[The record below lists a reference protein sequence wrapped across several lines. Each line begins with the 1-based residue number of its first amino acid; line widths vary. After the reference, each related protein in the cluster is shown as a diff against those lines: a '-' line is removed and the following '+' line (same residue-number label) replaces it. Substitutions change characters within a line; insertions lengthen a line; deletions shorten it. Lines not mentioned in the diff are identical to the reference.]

1 MYIDV
6 PISTDL
12 IRDGM
17 KALTVVPATC
27 NKKFTGAAVTFSID
41 EDGLYTLDGVAL
53 ATPFA
58 EGDQIIIRGSVQAA
72 VGEAP
77 AVDNDGVYTILT
89 KTSTTTLTVDKP
101 VSVAVSETT
110 ITVDEIDT
118 FILHPTKRIE
128 QICVFVINSAAT
140 DPEISFVPGD
150 FWAASTK
157 KGIPLIQGKPL
168 GATSNLF
175 QVESAKYLQDKEE
188 ELIAEVDPIT
198 EPAVMRKGT
207 ILMRLIPAAAA
218 SGATV
223 SVGLIQLY

>member
-6 PISTDL
+6 PTSTNL
-12 IRDGM
+12 VRDGM
-17 KALTVVPATC
+17 KILTVVAATC
-27 NKKFTGAAVTFSID
+27 NKAFTGAAVTFSI
-41 EDGLYTLDGVAL
+41 EDGVYTLNGVAL

-58 EGDQIIIRGSVQAA
+58 VGDQIIIRGSISAD
-72 VGEAP
+72 GI
-77 AVDNDGVYTILT
+77 DNDGVYTILT
-89 KTSTTTLTVDKP
+89 KVSTTTLTVDKP
-101 VSVAVSETT
+101 VAVAVSETT

-140 DPEISFVPGD
+140 DPEVSFVPGD
-150 FWAASTK
+150 FWAASIK
-157 KGIPLIQGKPL
+157 KGIPPIQGKPL
-168 GATSNLF
+168 GITSNLF

-188 ELIAEVDPIT
+188 ELIPDSNGGQ
-198 EPAVMRKGT
+198 VMKKGT
-207 ILMRLIPAAAA
+207 ILMRLIPAAAS